1 MLAEGIFCISIY
13 LLAGGSLYGK
23 ICLELQQLKIIK
35 IVERIYIWAP
45 FDSDFWQCYFSPFSD
60 MWGYWESLAPKKG
73 FAAPVLIPATFG
85 AGFICRYQSS
95 AEGGISSS
103 LFCSGGNRG
112 LEQQKK
118 GNFFFFFCLL
128 TTSTTDYKVFTPSIL
143 SSYVKVLWDHYWGIP
158 VIPSQVLGF
167 IVQLHTL
174 FSALQSRCRR
184 DHVSPQ
190 RIVSILV

>member
-118 GNFFFFFCLL
+118 GNFFFFFLFAHNEHHRL
-128 TTSTTDYKVFTPSIL
+128 Q
-143 SSYVKVLWDHYWGIP
+143 GIHSFYP
-158 VIPSQVLGF
+158 L
-167 IVQLHTL
+167 QLCQ
-174 FSALQSRCRR
+174 SALRPLLGYSC
-184 DHVSPQ
+184 DTKSSF
-190 RIVSILV
+190 RIHCPATYPFLCSAEQV